1 MALMSTKGMS
11 KSDPILVRLY
21 KKESELEVWKQGVD
35 GQYAMLKTYP
45 ICRWSGQLG
54 PKRKEGDRQAPEGFY
69 TVNPGHM
76 NPNSSFHLSFDTG
89 YPNAYDRAHGGTGSH
104 LMVHGSCSSRGC
116 YAMTDEG
123 ISEVYALAREAFSGG
138 QRGFQLQAYPFRMTA
153 ENLAK
158 YRHDTNMPFWR
169 NLKEG
174 ADHFEVTKRE
184 PKVAVCGG
192 KYAFNTV
199 SECAE
204 DPEIAPVVA
213 QKRQEDNREVAE
225 LVAKGVPAVRLV
237 YADGGGHESFRTTLA
252 SLSGASESGAF
263 SILDARPRRNL
274 GDVSRPDALAQ
285 GPREIAIDASGRPLP
300 EGKAATQ
307 LASAE
312 PTARRVPPS
321 TRLAAAAAANGEIA
335 TAAARPSPQR
345 VVLASADPDTSVST
359 EPAAPAEKPFYQR
372 MLSGVLPDEPASAA
386 SRSAS
391 VAAPVAPAS
400 ARSPAAGS
408 AAIPPRR
415 AAVAVGPVAPAKPS
429 SLALPAPRPIPLK
442 PQAGAPKLQRQV
454 QAGVLMEGA
463 QVLGPAPGA
472 FKAN

>member
-1 MALMSTKGMS
+1 MTAPMAGRLAPHGAWVL
-11 KSDPILVRLY
+11 LVARL
-21 KKESELEVWKQGVD
+21 LRD
-35 GQYAMLKTYP
+35 
-45 ICRWSGQLG
+45 
-54 PKRKEGDRQAPEGFY
+54 D
-69 TVNPGHM
+69 
-76 NPNSSFHLSFDTG
+76 
-89 YPNAYDRAHGGTGSH
+89 
-104 LMVHGSCSSRGC
+104 
-116 YAMTDEG
+116 DEG

-184 PKVAVCGG
+184 PKVSVCGG

-199 SECAE
+199 SECAD

-252 SLSGASESGAF
+252 SLSGASESGVF

-312 PTARRVPPS
+312 PATRRVAPLDAARDGGFCQELTSRPLPHGGSCSRALTPTLRFPPS
-321 TRLAAAAAANGEIA
+321 
-335 TAAARPSPQR
+335 RPSRPR
-345 VVLASADPDTSVST
+345 SPSTSAC
-359 EPAAPAEKPFYQR
+359 
-372 MLSGVLPDEPASAA
+372 SAA
-386 SRSAS
+386 CSR
-391 VAAPVAPAS
+391 PTQPRPPHQ
-400 ARSPAAGS
+400 RSRPRSRLRPPRPRPGR
-408 AAIPPRR
+408 PPRR
-415 AAVAVGPVAPAKPS
+415 A
-429 SLALPAPRPIPLK
+429 PRPRCRRAGTRSRASRRRSPPSLPRCRFRLLVPSRPSRRRALRSRSATSK
-442 PQAGAPKLQRQV
+442 PAC
-454 QAGVLMEGA
+454 
-463 QVLGPAPGA
+463 
-472 FKAN
+472 